1 MSKSSTTGCA
11 EDFVAG
17 TDEAE
22 KALPKGSSLK
32 VLELLAKGSSCT
44 TGFAGAGKR
53 GAEEG
58 PKGSLVVLKGS
69 AVIEG

>member
-32 VLELLAKGSSCT
+32 VLELLAKGSSYT
-44 TGFAGAGKR
+44 GAGKR
-53 GAEEG
+53 GVEEG
-58 PKGSLVVLKGS
+58 PKGSVVVLKGS